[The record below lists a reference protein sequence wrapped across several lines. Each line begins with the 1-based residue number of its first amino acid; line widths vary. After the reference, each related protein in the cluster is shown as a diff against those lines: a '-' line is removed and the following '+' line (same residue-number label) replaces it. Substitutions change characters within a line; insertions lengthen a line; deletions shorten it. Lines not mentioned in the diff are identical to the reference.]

1 MENVLTGEE
10 LSSAISATT
19 ELESMPPLRNAP
31 SGTSAISRRRTA
43 SLKRLPNCSIASGS
57 DRLAFWEKRTCQY
70 GSTVKWPACHT
81 RRWPG
86 GSFFKLRYA
95 VVGAGTYRYVR

>member
-1 MENVLTGEE
+1 MENVLTGAE

-43 SLKRLPNCSIASGS
+43 SLKRPANCSMASVS
-57 DRLAFWEKRTCQY
+57 LRLLFAEKCTCQY
-70 GSTVKWPACHT
+70 GSTVIWPACQT